1 MHFFSHTSK
10 VLIISS
16 TSLEKFSSVTL
27 FNMYFSFINLVF
39 FCLFFFHL
47 LCIVMSLLYILVIA
61 SATEQVNR
69 LWGVC
74 VCVCVCVRAHMR
86 VCMCMLSCVLRSAA
100 PWTVAHQTPLCIE
113 FPRQEYWTGLPFP
126 TPVWGSSQHRDWTC
140 VPCIPLSGGFSTTS
154 PTSLLDL
161 TLSHLCPTPLLITEH
176 WVEHLALYSS
186 FPLAVYFIHGSVYMS
201 IQISQFISAP
211 IPLFIPTYTFS
222 MSVSLFLPFS

>member
-1 MHFFSHTSK
+1 MHLFSHTSNEFT
-10 VLIISS
+10 ISS
-16 TSLEKFSSVTL
+16 TSPEKFSSVTL
-27 FNMYFSFINLVF
+27 FNMYFSFIKL
-39 FCLFFFHL
+39 LFFLSFL
-47 LCIVMSLLYILVIA
+47 FSFTLYSHVIA
-61 SATEQVNR
+61 LHFSDSFCYRTSESAM
-69 LWGVC
+69 VC
-74 VCVCVCVRAHMR
+74 VCVCVHMH
-86 VCMCMLSCVLRSAA
+86 VCMCMLSCVLCSAA

-186 FPLAVYFIHGSVYMS
+186 FPLAVYFIHGSVYVS

-211 IPLFIPTYTFS
+211 IPLFIPTYMFS
-222 MSVSLFLPFS
+222 MSVSLFLPFN